1 MIKQIFDYL
10 ITNNFGFLQ
19 IPNYGLAPDIFGL
32 NLYGTY
38 VREEKMVRFHNFV
51 CEINCTI
58 FSKAK
63 QLLILVYL
71 QFYCLVCMV

>member
-10 ITNNFGFLQ
+10 ITNNFEYSQ

-32 NLYGTY
+32 DLYGTC
-38 VREEKMVRFHNFV
+38 VREEQMVRFHNFV
-51 CEINCTI
+51 CKINCKI

-63 QLLILVYL
+63 KLLILVYL